1 MASSSK
7 SPKKTWTDLSYT
19 SFDGLRL
26 GARRYGRPNPQTRPA
41 VCLAGL
47 TRNSRDFHTLATY
60 LANDR
65 DAPREVYTLDYR
77 GRGMSEHDDDWRNYS
92 PFIELLDT
100 LDFMATVGL
109 HDCAIVGTSR
119 GGIIAMLMAVVR
131 PGMMGVA
138 VLNDIGPEIDTAGLA
153 RIMGYVGK
161 VPQPSTWDEAVD
173 LVRQINERF
182 FTEMS
187 DDDWEM
193 LARQSFEDDG
203 SAPAPSYDRRIAKAL
218 SEIDI
223 SKRIPD
229 MWAYFEAMRRIPVLV
244 LRGENSDLLSV
255 ATFEEMKRRHPHL
268 SGVTIPAQGH
278 PPLLLDRL
286 SIGEISRFLNRTDPV
301 VEVYTPVPYEL
312 YPRETATR
320 T

>member
-1 MASSSK
+1 MSSTSAR
-7 SPKKTWTDLSYT
+7 PKQNWTEIYYT
-19 SFDGLRL
+19 SHDGLKL
-26 GARRYGRPNPQTRPA
+26 GARRYGQPNPYTRPA

-47 TRNSRDFHTLATY
+47 TRNSRDFHTLATF
-60 LANDR
+60 LASDKET
-65 DAPREVYTLDYR
+65 PREVYTLDYR
-77 GRGMSEHDDDWRNYS
+77 GRGMSDHDDNWRNYS
-92 PFIELLDT
+92 PYIELLDT

-109 HDCAIVGTSR
+109 HDAAIIGTSR

-131 PGMMGVA
+131 PGMMGAA
-138 VLNDIGPEIDTAGLA
+138 VMNDIGPAIDTAGLA

-161 VPQPSTWDEAVD
+161 VPHPSTWDEAVD

-187 DDDWEM
+187 DEDWER

-203 SAPAPSYDRRIAKAL
+203 RAPVPSYDRRIARAL

-229 MWAYFEAMRRIPVLV
+229 MWPYFDAMKRIDVLV
-244 LRGENSDLLSV
+244 LRGENSDLLSA
-255 ATFEEMKRRHPHL
+255 ATFEEMKRRHPRMT
-268 SGVTIPAQGH
+268 GVTIPAQGH
-278 PPLLLDRL
+278 PPLLFDRF

-301 VEVYTPVPYEL
+301 VEVYTPVPYHL
-312 YPRETATR
+312 YVREAGR
-320 T
+320 SA